1 MLYIGADH
9 RGYNLKEEI
18 KKYLDELKMKYED
31 LGASSLNPDDDYP
44 DYAQQVA
51 QRVAEAPEEHRGI
64 LLCSSGVGVN
74 IVANKFDGIRSALVW
89 NEKGAK
95 ASRIDDNA
103 NVLSLPA
110 DDLSPEE
117 AKKIVRTWLE
127 TPFTREERHY
137 RRIQKIAEIERN
149 N

>member
-1 MLYIGADH
+1 MLYISADH

-31 LGASSLNPDDDYP
+31 LGASSLDPDDDYP
-44 DYAQQVA
+44 DYARKVA

-64 LLCSSGVGVN
+64 LLCGSGAGVN
-74 IVANKFDGIRSALVW
+74 IVANKFDGIRAALVW
-89 NEKGAK
+89 NEKVAK

-110 DDLSPEE
+110 DDLSAEE
-117 AKKIVRTWLE
+117 AKKIVRAWLE
-127 TPFTREERHY
+127 TPFTREERHH
-137 RRIQKIAEIERN
+137 RRIKKIEEIERN

>member
-18 KKYLDELKMKYED
+18 RKYLDELKMKYED
-31 LGASSLNPDDDYP
+31 LGAFSLNPDDDYP
-44 DYAQQVA
+44 DYAKEVA

-64 LLCSSGVGVN
+64 LFCGSGVGVN

-89 NEKGAK
+89 NEKVAK
-95 ASRIDDNA
+95 ASRVDDNA

-110 DDLSPEE
+110 DDLTTEE
-117 AKKIVRTWLE
+117 TKKIVKIWLE

-137 RRIQKIAEIERN
+137 RRIKKIEEIERN

>member
-31 LGASSLNPDDDYP
+31 LGAPSLNQDDDYP
-44 DYAQQVA
+44 DYAELVA
-51 QRVAEAPEEHRGI
+51 RRVAEAPEEHRGI
-64 LLCSSGVGVN
+64 LLCGSGAGVN
-74 IVANKFDGIRSALVW
+74 IVANKFDGIRSALAW
-89 NEKGAK
+89 NEKVAK
-95 ASRIDDNA
+95 AARIDDNA

-110 DDLSPEE
+110 DDLSAEE
-117 AKKIVRTWLE
+117 VKKIVRTWLE
-127 TPFTREERHY
+127 TPFTREERHH
-137 RRIQKIAEIERN
+137 RRIKKIQEIEQN